1 MGSISTILKKMFGSK
16 AERDMKQIKPLLD
29 KILSIY
35 PSIDKLSDDE
45 LREATLKI
53 KKTISDYVAEERAKK
68 RELREKLE
76 DINISAEE
84 KEQLASEVDKLTNKI
99 NDNQCCQN

>member
-53 KKTISDYVAEERAKK
+53 KKTI
-68 RELREKLE
+68 
-76 DINISAEE
+76 
-84 KEQLASEVDKLTNKI
+84 
-99 NDNQCCQN
+99 